1 MRTGGWIL
9 FRRLPSRAS
18 RFGELSEASVSIL
31 VVERDGSATAIAGP
45 APAPALMQ
53 VRLVRCC

>member
-31 VVERDGSATAIAGP
+31 VVERDGSATAIAG
-45 APAPALMQ
+45 Q
-53 VRLVRCC
+53 RLRRR